1 MAKRT
6 FATIWQQIE
15 KMHQNLSDGKKTQ
28 DETNILIN
36 ELFKKPDVS
45 NIVSELGQILL
56 LDYENFTEVDFQF
69 IISSEEDNFIRPT
82 RFDSKEKILYCDPLL
97 VLQFADHI
105 RNMGEAIVDADFEK
119 YRKNSFLAELG
130 KLPNKSIIFLLVFQQ
145 VAISD
150 GLTHIGL
157 SEIPQEELT
166 NTAYYQT
173 MLWAFSELEKK
184 LYTIRG
190 VNIRTEYSVTWH
202 ESEWISV

>member
-28 DETNILIN
+28 DEIHILIN
-36 ELFKKPDVS
+36 ELFVKPDVP
-45 NIVSELGQILL
+45 NIVSELGKILL
-56 LDYENFTEVDFQF
+56 LDYENFVEIDFQF
-69 IISSEEDNFIRPT
+69 VIAKEEENFIRPT
-82 RFDSKEKILYCDPLL
+82 RFDSKAKILYCDPLMIL
-97 VLQFADHI
+97 KFADHI

-130 KLPNKSIIFLLVFQQ
+130 KLPNKSLIFLLVFQQ

-184 LYTIRG
+184 LYTIQG
-190 VNIRTEYSVTWH
+190 VNIRTEYNVTWH
-202 ESEWISV
+202 ESEWISI